1 MSQTES
7 FPLVWSKYK
16 KKQWKGEIWEQINI
30 DLKKSVINILANLF
44 IIVFKQNIFQ
54 LLIKK
59 GQVVRKLPESELLST
74 LREEL
79 AHWNDKADE

>member
-7 FPLVWSKYK
+7 FPLVWNKYK

-30 DLKKSVINILANLF
+30 DLKKSVINILASLF
-44 IIVFKQNIFQ
+44 IIVFKQNTFQ

-59 GQVVRKLPESELLST
+59 GQHQQDNT
-74 LREEL
+74 Q
-79 AHWNDKADE
+79 HDE